1 MVCSSGDCKIGVV
14 HLWEGVGLK
23 QKRGEKAAERSLV
36 FGWQSSMVDSGGLRA
51 PDSSW
56 VQAQEK
62 E

>member
-14 HLWEGVGLK
+14 HLWEGAGLK

-51 PDSSW
+51 PDSS
-56 VQAQEK
+56 
-62 E
+62 